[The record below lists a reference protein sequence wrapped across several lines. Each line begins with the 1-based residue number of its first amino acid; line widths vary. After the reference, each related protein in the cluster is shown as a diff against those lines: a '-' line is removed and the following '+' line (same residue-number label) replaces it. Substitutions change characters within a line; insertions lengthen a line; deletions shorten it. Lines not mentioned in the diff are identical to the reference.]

1 MIGYHGFDIYNY
13 TRQARTIGLTPN
25 PEMNNRWRPDNEAG
39 YIEGFVKTP
48 TTRPSS
54 LFVEKGGF
62 LKVKSITVGYTL
74 PKKALQKLRVNSLR
88 CYASIQNPFLITKYS
103 GMDPEV
109 TLKNP
114 LTSGIDW
121 GYYPNG
127 RNYMIGLDFS
137 F

>member
-1 MIGYHGFDIYNY
+1 M
-13 TRQARTIGLTPN
+13 
-25 PEMNNRWRPDNEAG
+25 
-39 YIEGFVKTP
+39 
-48 TTRPSS
+48 
-54 LFVEKGGF
+54 
-62 LKVKSITVGYTL
+62 
-74 PKKALQKLRVNSLR
+74 RVNSLR